1 MSGRSFPARR
11 AALLI
16 GAAAVSASVVLP
28 AAPAVAAEAAAVA
41 ALFRQ
46 ANFWREKERPDLA
59 LAAVRRILAVEPNN
73 ARAKALAAELTKAP
87 PVNPTQPATAGIAP
101 GGQRLGDRALQQ
113 RDPNAIYT
121 TAVDPDGRRI
131 VAPAPPPRQAP
142 RPYVRSA
149 TDTAGEYRLQG
160 FRLIDQGRFAEAE
173 SRFQAALRI
182 NSNDRDATG
191 GLGIARLRRGRF
203 DEARTLLQR
212 AGRGSGGAK
221 WNQALQSAT
230 FYGQLRVAQAARDG
244 NRLDEAT
251 RLAGAL
257 KPADARQNA
266 LARTLMAS
274 ILEGQGRYPE
284 ALAMYRSIPGGG
296 GAAGAQAVAEAQTR
310 AARIAAMQAAAR
322 GDYPAAERVFQ
333 QALLGGSADPW
344 LRYEYARL
352 LVATGRTPQADEM
365 IAPLATQSGA
375 EARYA
380 AALYAS
386 QLGRVGDANRLIA
399 QIPAGERTPQMA
411 AFAIEQNVAAGVL
424 QARALDHAGRRAE
437 AIGLLRQMAAQPL
450 PIPAAGA
457 VADALYAMG
466 DTGTGVAL
474 AQSAAAQPIGGE
486 PDAYQGIVVVLAKAG
501 YDAVA
506 VPLVDRITQSA
517 GQSPYNARAIG
528 RLHALLAASRAD
540 RLRLQGAFAPAFDIL
555 QAAYPAA
562 PGDVDLLASLAR
574 LYQSGQFYGPALE
587 VYGMVR
593 QQRPDDVGNL
603 LGFADSAIGA
613 NRLDEAQEAAST
625 ALRIAPNDPQ
635 AYQVAARVE
644 QARGRDGAALKLLRQ
659 ARTLRA
665 QQTGAYGP
673 ALSPTNPFA
682 ASTARPAMQGPVNP
696 FLLVPRGAPA
706 AVRPGPAIGLPYSF
720 LSPVPA
726 TIPGAPATVLE
737 G

>member
-1 MSGRSFPARR
+1 MSAPRQPKRR
-11 AALLI
+11 TALLI
-16 GAAAVSASVVLP
+16 GVATLTAAMTVP
-28 AAPAVAAEAAAVA
+28 TAPAIAAEAAAVA

-46 ANFWREKERPDLA
+46 AAFWKEKERPDLT
-59 LAAVRRILAVEPNN
+59 LAAIRRVLAVEPNN
-73 ARAKALAAELTKAP
+73 ARAKAMAAELTKAP
-87 PVNPTQPATAGIAP
+87 PVAPTQAPSQAGIGP

-113 RDPNAIYT
+113 RDPNYIGT

-131 VAPAPPPRQAP
+131 APVAPPPRQAP
-142 RPYVRSA
+142 RPYVRTAS
-149 TDTAGEYRLQG
+149 DTAGEYRLQG
-160 FRLIDQGRFAEAE
+160 FRLIDQGRFVEAE

-182 NSNDRDATG
+182 NPADRDATG

-212 AGRGSGGAK
+212 AARGGGTK

-230 FYGQLRVAQAARDG
+230 FYGQLRVAQAARDRG
-244 NRLDEAT
+244 RFDEAA

-257 KPADARQNA
+257 SPADARQNA
-266 LARTLMAS
+266 LARILMAD
-274 ILEGQGRYPE
+274 LLQRQGRYAE
-284 ALAMYRSIPGGG
+284 ALAMYRTIPGGG

-322 GDYPAAERVFQ
+322 GDYAGAERVFQ
-333 QALLGGSADPW
+333 QALLGGSTDPW

-352 LVATGRTPQADEM
+352 LVATGRTQQADEM
-365 IAPLATQSGA
+365 IAPLATQTGA
-375 EARYA
+375 EATYA

-386 QLGRVGDANRLIA
+386 QLNRVGDANRLIA
-399 QIPAGERTPQMA
+399 KIPAGQRTPQMA
-411 AFAIEQNVAAGVL
+411 AFAIDQNVAAGVL
-424 QARALDHAGRRAE
+424 QARALDRNGRRAE
-437 AIGLLRQMAAQPL
+437 AVGLLRQMAAQPL
-450 PIPAAGA
+450 PISAAGA
-457 VADALYAMG
+457 VADALYAFG
-466 DTGTGVAL
+466 DTGTAVAL

-501 YDAVA
+501 LDPVA

-574 LYQSGQFYGPALE
+574 LYQSGQFYAPALE

-593 QQRPDDVGNL
+593 QQRPDDLGNL
-603 LGFADSAIGA
+603 LGYADSAIGA
-613 NRLDEAQEAAST
+613 NRLDMAQEAAAT
-625 ALRIAPNDPQ
+625 AVRIAPNDPQ

-644 QARGRDGAALKLLRQ
+644 QARGRDRQALKLLRH

-665 QQTGAYGP
+665 QQTGAYGA

-682 ASTARPAMQGPVNP
+682 GNPGRPVAQQPINP
-696 FLLVPRGAPA
+696 FLLVPRGAPPA
-706 AVRPGPAIGLPYSF
+706 PRVGPAIGMPYSQSI
-720 LSPVPA
+720 LPA
-726 TIPGAPATVLE
+726 AMPGAPTPVLE